1 MTLQRISIV
10 NQWSTIQGIRGL
22 FNHYVISKLG
32 SQKNDPYHDLNQQ
45 CQKALI
51 PSLEQ
56 CKIT

>member
-10 NQWSTIQGIRGL
+10 NQWSTIKGIRGL
-22 FNHYVISKLG
+22 FNHYVIPKLG
-32 SQKNDPYHDLNQQ
+32 SQKNDHDLNQQ
-45 CQKALI
+45 SQKALI